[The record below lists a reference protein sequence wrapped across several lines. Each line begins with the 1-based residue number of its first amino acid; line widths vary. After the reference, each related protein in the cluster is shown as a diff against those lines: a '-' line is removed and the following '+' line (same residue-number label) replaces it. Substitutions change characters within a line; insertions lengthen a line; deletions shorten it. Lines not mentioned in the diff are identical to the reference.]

1 MAAAPR
7 RARFTIR
14 WEDDMKFMKQ
24 FATAAFAAA
33 IFASAAAPA
42 LADSTGIGAIYLDD
56 VGFYAAVRKGIQD
69 GANSMGKKVDL
80 LETNARADPGAEA
93 SFIDRLISANVKAI
107 VLSAVSA
114 DGSVR
119 AIKRA
124 HEAGIPV
131 VCYNTCI
138 NDADMKKYVYAYA
151 VADPTEFGRQ
161 LGDVAADYFIAQ
173 GIKEPKIGVLNCEFV
188 EVCVKRREGFEAALK
203 AKVPGYVISANQRG
217 TVLDDAV
224 SVSDQMLSANPDIN
238 AFFGEG
244 GDAGT
249 GAVRT
254 IKQRGLTGK
263 VVVFAAD
270 MTSSAA
276 TELADFS
283 VMKAIADVSGQGIG
297 KLALEQALN
306 GAEGKKAADIIVPM
320 GISIFKSAD
329 DAKKWLETHKDGLS

>member
-1 MAAAPR
+1 MRFAKKLAVAALAAAS
-7 RARFTIR
+7 
-14 WEDDMKFMKQ
+14 
-24 FATAAFAAA
+24 
-33 IFASAAAPA
+33 FASVAAPA
-42 LADSTGIGAIYLDD
+42 RADSIGIGAIYLDD

-69 GANSMGKKVDL
+69 GAKSMGREINL

-107 VLSAVSA
+107 ILSAVSA

-138 NDADMKKYVYAYA
+138 NEADMKQYVFAYA
-151 VADPTEFGRQ
+151 VADPKEFGRK
-161 LGDVAADYFIAQ
+161 LGDVAADYFVEK
-173 GIKEPKIGVLNCEFV
+173 GIKAPKIGVLNCEFV
-188 EVCVKRREGFEAALK
+188 EVCVLRREGFEEALK
-203 AKVPGYVISANQRG
+203 AKVPGYVIAGNQRG
-217 TVLDDAV
+217 TVLDEAV
-224 SVSDQMLSANPDIN
+224 SVSDQMLSANPDID

-254 IKQRGLTGK
+254 IKQRGLAGK

-276 TELADFS
+276 EALADFT

-297 KLALEQALN
+297 KLALEQALK
-306 GAEGKKAADIIVPM
+306 GADGQKIDNIVVPM
-320 GISIFKSAD
+320 SISIFKSPEE
-329 DAKKWLETHKDGLS
+329 AKAWLAAHPDGLS